1 MKITPLC
8 VACTLMKR
16 ALELES
22 LFGPKDPAAGLS
34 VMREL
39 MEAMDLYIGPD
50 IEVAELATVSFRR
63 AKSLVPDLAKLYSDV
78 VEREL
83 AVASSRARSL
93 AESLAEKP
101 AAEAIPVLLRGAAV
115 ATAYKPFTGAQRV
128 LEEPPTE
135 YDIVNIRFGS
145 DDTQRFL
152 SVLEDLKR
160 NGGSLYYLFAST
172 AELPYDVALI
182 ERIIDEYAVKVY
194 GVVRSKRY
202 EDYVIADDIS
212 RLGADDLFE
221 EIIEIEDAAAPL
233 SDEDKHLIA
242 ALNQAELVI
251 VKNDVQSLYFHN
263 NPLATRTLY
272 MFTSACPVLSR
283 AFNVPERSVN
293 IVLWEGA
300 PRQG

>member
-1 MKITPLC
+1 MKITPFC

-22 LFGPKDPAAGLS
+22 LFGSRDSTAGLS

-63 AKSLVPDLAKLYSDV
+63 AKNLVPELAKLYGDI
-78 VEREL
+78 VEKEF

-93 AESLAEKP
+93 ADSLAEKP
-101 AAEAIPVLLRGAAV
+101 AAEAIPVLLRGAAA
-115 ATAYKPFTGAQRV
+115 ATAYKPFSGVHRV

-135 YDIVNIRFGS
+135 YDIINMHFGV
-145 DDTQRFL
+145 DDSQRL
-152 SVLEDLKR
+152 LMVLDDLKR
-160 NGGSLYYLFAST
+160 NGGSLYYLFASV

-194 GVVRSKRY
+194 GVVRSERY
-202 EDYVIADDIS
+202 EDYAVADDLS
-212 RLGADDLFE
+212 RLGAEDVFE

-233 SDEDKHLIA
+233 SDEDRHLIN

-251 VKNDVQSLYFHN
+251 IKNDVQSLYFHN
-263 NPLATRTLY
+263 NPLSTRTLY

-283 AFNVPERSVN
+283 AFSVPERSVN
-293 IVLWEGA
+293 ILLWEGA